1 MRPPTGVSALQ
12 GHVPEAPT
20 FTQALLRHLVP
31 LPHSALL
38 PHSSI
43 PPTSS
48 SHSPYF
54 SLLATSRAVSPA
66 AFTAQGTKSKLQ
78 PYHSFQRPPKP
89 PSQLHTCGEGG
100 FAFQEQLEAVG
111 LVVECTIV
119 QGCIS
124 ILGHPAQ
131 GSPVQGQQWGSQGLR
146 AHKHLVHSS
155 HNVEG
160 QGTLGALGDAP
171 ILDDEVHQGKG

>member
-1 MRPPTGVSALQ
+1 MGQPTGVSALE

-48 SHSPYF
+48 SHSLYF

-66 AFTAQGTKSKLQ
+66 AFTAQGTKRGQIQAAAL
-78 PYHSFQRPPKP
+78 PLLPKTP
-89 PSQLHTCGEGG
+89 KT
-100 FAFQEQLEAVG
+100 
-111 LVVECTIV
+111 
-119 QGCIS
+119 
-124 ILGHPAQ
+124 
-131 GSPVQGQQWGSQGLR
+131 
-146 AHKHLVHSS
+146 
-155 HNVEG
+155 
-160 QGTLGALGDAP
+160 P
-171 ILDDEVHQGKG
+171 IPTSYLW